1 MSNNVLENL
10 IKQKDYIF
18 KTQIFKLTKDFDL
31 NVNELLLII
40 YFTNNEDSVFDIKI
54 IREKTFLKEEQIM
67 DAISS
72 LTKKNLFS
80 LNTKKDK
87 NGIINEV
94 IELSNLYKLIA
105 NDLNENTKQKTNINL
120 FNIFEK
126 EFGRTLSPIEFE
138 IINAWLKS
146 GMNEEI
152 IIGALKEATY
162 NGVSNLRYIDKI
174 IYEWNKKGFKTMKDV
189 KGHINSKD
197 KSDTKELFDYNW
209 LDDE

>member
-18 KTQIFKLTKDFDL
+18 KTQIFKITKDFDL

-40 YFTNNEDSVFDIKI
+40 YFTNHENFIFNINEIKNEI
-54 IREKTFLKEEQIM
+54 YLDEAKIM
-67 DAISS
+67 EAITS
-72 LTKKNLFS
+72 LNKKNILS
-80 LNTKKDK
+80 LNTKKDST
-87 NGIINEV
+87 GIINES
-94 IELSNLYKLIA
+94 IDLSNLYKLIVS
-105 NDLNENTKQKTNINL
+105 DINEKTKKETSINI
-120 FNIFEK
+120 FTIFEK

-174 IYEWNKKGFKTMKDV
+174 IYEWNKKGFKSMKDV
-189 KGHINSKD
+189 KKHITSKD
-197 KSDTKELFDYNW
+197 RTESKELFDYNW